1 MEHFLMMLLDHLF
14 VHRRSSTV
22 KHIILDHRKF
32 SNPSFASF
40 LSQEAIFMFV
50 GTILFLAIGSL
61 AVESYTYRTEGYIRD
76 TGLVSSINWWNRDH
90 CILGQTFNILS
101 PPQFWCI
108 CQQRIFS
115 AFYRQFKFH
124 IFWWIACF
132 MSNYFCQCYK
142 KHLKLE
148 DGEWRHFIQLYSAPL
163 CLYIHFIIYIIFL
176 GLKYK

>member
-90 CILGQTFNILS
+90 CMLGQTFNILS
-101 PPQFWCI
+101 PHNSDAFVNKEYFLHFTGNSNFTFFDESPVS
-108 CQQRIFS
+108 CQTIFVNVIKS
-115 AFYRQFKFH
+115 T
-124 IFWWIACF
+124 
-132 MSNYFCQCYK
+132 
-142 KHLKLE
+142 
-148 DGEWRHFIQLYSAPL
+148 
-163 CLYIHFIIYIIFL
+163 
-176 GLKYK
+176 